1 MSSTSTALA
10 TDDEREHLG
19 TGQQPLAA
27 AQEPPLASAQVQELL
42 EAAQEQPLETEHQQE
57 PSTRTQ
63 EQNLEQEQ
71 VREQEADGSLLR
83 GPRRTRESVIPL
95 RVFLAILASLPR
107 LQVGVWTY
115 RIVFRR
121 RRYRP
126 LASIHYPA
134 FRRLRTLALRDAEFD
149 PLQYLRFYSSASGA
163 EQITLGQYIDRMR
176 EGQRHINYI
185 MGDSREDLDQDDLIA
200 DYRTHRIEVLFV
212 LDHEDKIQMRQ
223 LGWCYGYPLN
233 DLRPQAAYAKYM
245 HGR

>member
-1 MSSTSTALA
+1 MDALKMMSAPQCGRWRTRAARDRARKYNRLFRAGVYEGRLRERGSWWWTCPTGPYSVPLDSCRVPPLFVGSSEPWYINFEPQPLEQLADLESVSVASTSEASTPMSSTSTALA

-107 LQVGVWTY
+107 LQVGV
-115 RIVFRR
+115 
-121 RRYRP
+121 
-126 LASIHYPA
+126 
-134 FRRLRTLALRDAEFD
+134 
-149 PLQYLRFYSSASGA
+149 
-163 EQITLGQYIDRMR
+163 
-176 EGQRHINYI
+176 
-185 MGDSREDLDQDDLIA
+185 
-200 DYRTHRIEVLFV
+200 
-212 LDHEDKIQMRQ
+212 
-223 LGWCYGYPLN
+223 
-233 DLRPQAAYAKYM
+233 
-245 HGR
+245 